1 MMDNETRTLLL
12 DLQGW
17 FESPERAGPGLTR
30 AGFLRRIKK
39 VLERQDESGGG
50 VLFASDIPALGAR
63 ASAAG
68 APRRAPEEFTP
79 LLKSLWNKGY
89 DAASEAAIEAEVIK

>member
-39 VLERQDESGGG
+39 ALAAKRERELPPLAEKLAVMG
-50 VLFASDIPALGAR
+50 
-63 ASAAG
+63 ASAHAAG
-68 APRRAPEEFTP
+68 RARIAPGHLTMMAAACW
-79 LLKSLWNKGY
+79 LQGY
-89 DAASEAAIEAEVIK
+89 DAASEAAIDAEVTK